1 MVPGIDDGAPDLET
15 SLAMARCAVEDGI
28 EVVACTPHI
37 FPGLYENTGAQIRA
51 AVAALQAELDK
62 EGIPLTLTTGAD
74 VQLCVDLVAGLRS
87 GRILSLGDT
96 RYFLFEPPHHTAPPR
111 IEDTVFAAMAAGYHP
126 IITHPERLHW
136 IESHY
141 ETMVRIAKAG
151 AWMQLTAG
159 SVTGRF
165 GKRPQ
170 YWSER
175 MLDEGLVHIL
185 ATDAHNMRNRRP
197 LLSPARDAVAR
208 RLGEQAAI
216 DMVVTRPRAVL
227 ENAPPSMLPDVIGAP
242 KAPATG
248 FGFLRRLFKAA

>member
-1 MVPGIDDGAPDLET
+1 
-15 SLAMARCAVEDGI
+15 
-28 EVVACTPHI
+28 
-37 FPGLYENTGAQIRA
+37 
-51 AVAALQAELDK
+51 
-62 EGIPLTLTTGAD
+62 
-74 VQLCVDLVAGLRS
+74 
-87 GRILSLGDT
+87 
-96 RYFLFEPPHHTAPPR
+96 
-111 IEDTVFAAMAAGYHP
+111 
-126 IITHPERLHW
+126 
-136 IESHY
+136 
-141 ETMVRIAKAG
+141 
-151 AWMQLTAG
+151 
-159 SVTGRF
+159 
-165 GKRPQ
+165 
-170 YWSER
+170 